1 MLAFVRISLPNFQ
14 TRGSSLNTSE
24 SSVSPTVSGS
34 PNDDTSTV
42 QVVVSMLVGLHL
54 IFLFASVLSHS
65 AGSELVSRLSAA
77 AIPHSVVG
85 LQTDFIPEF
94 GLSQAMDFEDDHHFE
109 VLVDG
114 NVTHQ
119 FPSASSNETGIREG
133 FRYQRFRQMARRAA
147 RAISVED
154 DVTLAELAR
163 GIGEYAIK
171 QGDAKRVVV
180 RLVAFAPYDWR
191 DQAPRPLSE
200 SLDNIYYESLYSAD
214 VWRTRSGSIGIH
226 KRVPAAEA
234 APPKLSK
241 P

>member
-1 MLAFVRISLPNFQ
+1 
-14 TRGSSLNTSE
+14 
-24 SSVSPTVSGS
+24 
-34 PNDDTSTV
+34 
-42 QVVVSMLVGLHL
+42 MLVGLHF
-54 IFLFASVLSHS
+54 IFLFAAIFSHS
-65 AGSELVSRLSAA
+65 AESQLMSRLAA
-77 AIPHSVVG
+77 SAIPHSVVG
-85 LQTDFIPEF
+85 LQTDFAPEF

-109 VLVDG
+109 VVVDG
-114 NVTHQ
+114 NITHR
-119 FPSASSNETGIREG
+119 FPSAGTNDTGAREG

-154 DVTLAELAR
+154 DITLAELAR
-163 GIGEYAIK
+163 GIGEYAIT

-191 DQAPRPLSE
+191 DQAPQPLSE
-200 SLDNIYYESLYSAD
+200 SLDSIYYESLYSAD